1 MFNSV
6 QQCSIVFNSV
16 LKSLMPLKPLKPLK
30 NKTLKHCDC
39 VGFGLL
45 TARTGDFYCKIK
57 TRQNKTT
64 MKGVL
69 KISWYMWHDRF
80 YHCFIYNTIGCIL
93 TLLSVD
99 SLRSSVSESI
109 FLTLRITV
117 VLFWRLTFL
126 ECLLWVCFFKFQEFL
141 KISEHSLHKFQS

>member
-1 MFNSV
+1 MLVVFNSV
-6 QQCSIVFNSV
+6 QQCSIVSKSVQQCSTVFNSV

-64 MKGVL
+64 MKCVL
-69 KISWYMWHDRF
+69 KISCHF
-80 YHCFIYNTIGCIL
+80 KSYHQIIKSK
-93 TLLSVD
+93 LLIKSKSNSNQIKPFV
-99 SLRSSVSESI
+99 
-109 FLTLRITV
+109 FF
-117 VLFWRLTFL
+117 VLFCFVSFCIVLSDDY
-126 ECLLWVCFFKFQEFL
+126 EC
-141 KISEHSLHKFQS
+141 S

>member
-6 QQCSIVFNSV
+6 QQCSIVSKSVQQFSTVFNSV

-64 MKGVL
+64 MKCVL
-69 KISWYMWHDRF
+69 KISCHF
-80 YHCFIYNTIGCIL
+80 KSYHQIIKSK
-93 TLLSVD
+93 LLIKSKSNSNQIKPFV
-99 SLRSSVSESI
+99 
-109 FLTLRITV
+109 FF
-117 VLFWRLTFL
+117 VLFCYVSFCIVLSDDY
-126 ECLLWVCFFKFQEFL
+126 EC
-141 KISEHSLHKFQS
+141 S